1 MKGKN
6 LTVRWELLKF
16 VSQEFY
22 RLMKA
27 VLESN
32 KNLKKYNTFSIPA
45 LAEKFSIFK
54 SEKELVQLLE
64 ESKKQKLPLLILGGG
79 SNLLFTQNVK
89 GIVLKNEILGIQ
101 LLEETTDSV
110 LVKCGAGEVWH
121 EFVIHCVNK
130 GWAGIENLSLI
141 PGTVGASPIQNIG
154 AYGVEVKDTIESVEC
169 VDIETGAKKRFTN
182 SECEFGY
189 RDSVFKK
196 IHKGKYVITFVAFRL
211 KKQASVNTSYGA
223 IQQVLDEK
231 GITNPNIRDVS
242 RAVVEIRRSK
252 LPNPTQLGNAG
263 SFFKNPEIPE
273 KQFAALKEQYP
284 DIVSF
289 PGSAT
294 GLIKVPAGWLIERS
308 GWKGKTVG
316 NVGVHRLQALV
327 IVNYGGASG
336 QEVIDLST
344 EVRKSVQELFGIDL
358 IPEVNII

>member
-1 MKGKN
+1 MS
-6 LTVRWELLKF
+6 T
-16 VSQEFY
+16 SI
-22 RLMKA
+22 
-27 VLESN
+27 ESN
-32 KNLKKYNTFSIPA
+32 KNLKKYNTFSIQA
-45 LAEKFSIFK
+45 TAEKFSIFK
-54 SEKELVQLLE
+54 SEKELTELLS
-64 ESKKQKLPLLILGGG
+64 ESKQHQLPLLILGGG
-79 SNLLFTQNVK
+79 SNMLFTQNVK

-101 LLEETTDSV
+101 VLEENTDSV

-154 AYGVEVKDTIESVEC
+154 AYGVEVKDTIESVDC
-169 VDIETGAKKRFTN
+169 VEIETGLKKRFKNT
-182 SECEFGY
+182 ECEFGY

-196 IHKGKYVITFVAFRL
+196 IYKGKYVVTYVTFRL
-211 KKQASVNTSYGA
+211 KKQALVNTSYGA

-231 GITNPNIRDVS
+231 GITNPTIRDVS

-252 LPNPTQLGNAG
+252 LPNPAQLGNAG
-263 SFFKNPEIPE
+263 SFFKNPEIRE
-273 KQFAALKEQYP
+273 KEFTVLKNKYP

-289 PGSAT
+289 PGSAE

-308 GWKGKTVG
+308 GWKGKVVG
-316 NVGVHRLQALV
+316 NVGIHRLQALV

-336 QEVIDLST
+336 QEVLDLSI

-358 IPEVNII
+358 TPEVNII